1 MSVDM
6 VELEFES
13 LVPVSQEKILY
24 VLEWTMG
31 AEEEGVAEAF
41 AFVVMKRAGGLL
53 LALPVGLPWPGRDFQ
68 AFWQRMEEKFPLVQ
82 I

>member
-1 MSVDM
+1 
-6 VELEFES
+6 
-13 LVPVSQEKILY
+13 
-24 VLEWTMG
+24 MG